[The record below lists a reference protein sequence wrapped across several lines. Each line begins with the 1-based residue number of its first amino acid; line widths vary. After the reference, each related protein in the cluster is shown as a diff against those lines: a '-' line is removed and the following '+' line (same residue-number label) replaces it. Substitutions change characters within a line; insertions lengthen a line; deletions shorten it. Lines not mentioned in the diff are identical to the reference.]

1 MGRKSRPSSKVR
13 KEGSVIGPDELHLF
27 WVVKMSEFLRTKQML
42 WKVVAIGPEL
52 SRKDRTQKELQKK
65 EAVGSLLVA
74 EGRNCLEYTAS
85 SRQWYRER

>member
-1 MGRKSRPSSKVR
+1 
-13 KEGSVIGPDELHLF
+13 
-27 WVVKMSEFLRTKQML
+27 ML
-42 WKVVAIGPEL
+42 WKVVATGPEV
-52 SRKDRTQKELQKK
+52 SRKDHTQKELQKE